1 MMGATMSNE
10 TDDGAEKTTAVC
22 EEPGSPARQGTTKR
36 LRSGVTAGWDE
47 GMGCGTTG
55 DPNQLG

>member
-1 MMGATMSNE
+1 MLNE
-10 TDDGAEKTTAVC
+10 TDDGAKKTAVC
-22 EEPGSPARQGTTKR
+22 EEPGSTPCQGTTKR

-55 DPNQLG
+55 EPNQLG